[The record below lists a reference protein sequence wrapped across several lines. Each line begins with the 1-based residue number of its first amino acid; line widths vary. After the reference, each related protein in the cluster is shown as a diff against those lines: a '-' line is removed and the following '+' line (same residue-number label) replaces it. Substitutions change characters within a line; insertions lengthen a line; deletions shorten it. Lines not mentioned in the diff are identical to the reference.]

1 MKRYIIALS
10 IIVCSLLPLFV
21 AAPASAATDLFKG
34 NVQNSNGINQSVC
47 QQPGANTSAVCQT
60 TGINPLSGSGG
71 LLGKATRIIS
81 IIAGMAA
88 IILIVVGGF
97 MYVTAGGDSGK
108 ISTARNTIVGAVVGL
123 VIIMLAQVIV
133 LFVASK
139 I

>member
-10 IIVCSLLPLFV
+10 ITFFSILPLFV
-21 AAPASAATDLFKG
+21 ASPASAATDLFKG
-34 NVQNSNGINQSVC
+34 TVQNSNGINESIC
-47 QQPGANTSAVCQT
+47 QQQGANTSAVCQT

-81 IIAGMAA
+81 IISGMAA
-88 IILIVVGGF
+88 VILIIVGGF
-97 MYVTAGGDSGK
+97 MYVTAGGDSSK
-108 ISTARNTIVGAVVGL
+108 VSTARNTIIGAVVGL

-139 I
+139 V